1 MPNKADKFGMK
12 FGSLQNRA
20 QIGAIEKDSRL
31 GVPLA
36 EHVLS
41 VTEVLKNKGYNVTT
55 DNFFFTS
62 LQVARKLQ
70 ERANSIVG
78 TVRTNS
84 KHLSKE
90 MTSQEKGR
98 KYKSKFYFQD
108 ERGCMLVNYQRKNNQ
123 NVCLLSTMHSSPTV
137 SEGKKKKTSSHR
149 FL

>member
-55 DNFFFTS
+55 DNFFLHHF
-62 LQVARKLQ
+62 KLQ
-70 ERANSIVG
+70 GNCRKEQIQLLVLCEQTASIC
-78 TVRTNS
+78 
-84 KHLSKE
+84 
-90 MTSQEKGR
+90 Q
-98 KYKSKFYFQD
+98 
-108 ERGCMLVNYQRKNNQ
+108 
-123 NVCLLSTMHSSPTV
+123 
-137 SEGKKKKTSSHR
+137 KK
-149 FL
+149 